1 VTLHRLPLE
10 IALFAVLPVIVLLS
24 FLVDAYGQGN
34 LGIDL
39 EQTLLPAARTIA
51 SGDSPY
57 PGYGYPPLVAFSLVP
72 LTLLPGPGIV
82 FTALLVACIPASL
95 WFLGVRDWRCYGA
108 AFLWAPVLAAVQTG
122 NVTILLLLG
131 TAVCWRARD
140 RWRTA
145 AAAGGLAIAAKIL
158 CWPLVVWLAATR
170 RVGAAAA
177 AAGVAAGVTF
187 VLWGLLGFSG
197 LTGYPSSLQHLS
209 RSVSPESYTVKVL
222 LLDFGADQTVARL
235 AWVCLAL
242 AALAGTI
249 VLGRRGDDRRSF
261 ALAVTAMIVAT
272 PIVWLHSFA
281 LLLAPVA
288 ILRPRLSVAWLLP
301 VLLVIGAGTGN
312 GAPWQTAGVL
322 GLSALTL
329 VVALA
334 PSWRQPV
341 EPAPPRTRPT
351 MTIPA
356 SR

>member
-1 VTLHRLPLE
+1 VSLHRRPLDL
-10 IALFAVLPVIVLLS
+10 ALFAVLPVIVLLA
-24 FLVDAYGQGN
+24 FLVEAYDRGL

-39 EQTLLPAARTIA
+39 EQTLLPAARTVA
-51 SGDSPY
+51 AGDSPY

-82 FTALLVACIPASL
+82 FTALLVACVPASL

-131 TAVCWRARD
+131 TAVCWQARD
-140 RWRTA
+140 RWSTA
-145 AAAGGLAIAAKIL
+145 AAAGGLAVAAKIL
-158 CWPLVVWLAATR
+158 CWPLGLWLAATR
-170 RVGAAAA
+170 RIAA
-177 AAGVAAGVTF
+177 AAGVAVVAVGVTF
-187 VLWGLLGFSG
+187 VLWGVLGFSG
-197 LTGYPSSLQHLS
+197 LVGYPSSLERLS
-209 RSVSPESYTVKVL
+209 SSVSPESYTVKVL
-222 LLDFGADQTVARL
+222 LLDLGAGEAMARL
-235 AWVCLAL
+235 AWVGLAVG
-242 AALAGTI
+242 ALAGTI

-288 ILRPRLSVAWLLP
+288 ILRPRLSAAWLLP

-329 VVALA
+329 VVAFA